1 MKKIPYLIISP
12 PYYPS
17 SAGVRM
23 MHALCHYLNESGY
36 DAYIATDK
44 VNPEWNEKQPS
55 QKIFSHLVYDG
66 IVVYP
71 EIVTGNPLDASV
83 VVRYILNHPGLLG
96 GDKEYDLSEIL
107 FTCNGE
113 TLRKYVPSDDHIL
126 CIPLIENFFRDEGLP
141 RKGGCFY
148 VGKGFNIPRIPE
160 TEGMKEITGIDR
172 REVANILKT
181 SEVFYTYDN
190 FTLLIEEAKKCGCP
204 VVIVGEEV
212 SKVSYD
218 DYIKDFEKQLDNFI
232 RITQLEAIERLMVIY
247 HKKFEEMH
255 EEWMRINNFCE
266 CKHSK
271 GEHTKG
277 IGIRDYCLHPQCDCG
292 EFRILS

>member
-12 PYYPS
+12 PYHPS

-23 MHALCHYLNESGY
+23 MHALCHHLNESGY
-36 DAYIATDK
+36 EAYIGVDV
-44 VNPEWNEKQPS
+44 VNPEWNEKMCPQER
-55 QKIFSHLVYDG
+55 FARLVYEG
-66 IVVYP
+66 IIVYP
-71 EIVTGNPLDASV
+71 EVVSGNPLGANV

-96 GDKEYDLSEIL
+96 GDKVYDSSEIL

-113 TLRKYVPSDDHIL
+113 TLRQYVPSDDRIL
-126 CIPLIENFFRDEGLP
+126 CIPLIEDYFKDEGLL

-148 VGKGFNIPRIPE
+148 VGKGFNVPRIPE
-160 TEGMKEITGIDR
+160 TNGMKEIIGMNR

-181 SEVFYTYDN
+181 SEIFYTYDN

-204 VVIVGEEV
+204 VVIIGEEI
-212 SKVSYD
+212 SKISYD
-218 DYIKDFEKQLDNFI
+218 DYTKDFEKQLDNFI
-232 RITQLEAIERLMVIY
+232 RITQSEAPERLMNAY
-247 HKKFEEMH
+247 REKFEEMR
-255 EEWMRINNFCE
+255 EEWMRMNNFCE

-277 IGIRDYCLHPQCDCG
+277 IGVGDYCLHSQCGCG
-292 EFRILS
+292 EFRALL